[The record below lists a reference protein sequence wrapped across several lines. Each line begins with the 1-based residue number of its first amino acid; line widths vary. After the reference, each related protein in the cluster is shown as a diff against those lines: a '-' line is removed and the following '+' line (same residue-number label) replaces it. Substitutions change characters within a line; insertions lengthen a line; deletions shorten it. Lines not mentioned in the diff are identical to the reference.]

1 MSKPILRGALCS
13 RPSALLRTHVSTG
26 TLRRVTDRRGYAD
39 NPLNQTRPVE
49 ERPDFKSQLWQST
62 TERVQREKAEQERY
76 ARHRNV
82 GSGSSGLAYSI
93 ALLALCTGTYYL
105 GTITAPQPATSSTL
119 PLRKSEK
126 LNHDLSDKNLQAA
139 WADFKTIVGEEYIS
153 TSDADRDTHAG
164 SSWSSY
170 PHTQNDKPFCVVQP
184 GSTEDVSQVM
194 KICHS
199 RRIPVVPYSGGTSL
213 EGHFASLH
221 KGICIDFSRMD
232 KILSLHADDLDCVVQ
247 PAVGWETLNEEL
259 SKEGLFFPP
268 DPGSGAMIGGMV
280 GTGCSGTN
288 AYRYGT
294 MRDWVVNLTVVM
306 ADGSIVKTR
315 QRPRKSSAGYDLTR
329 LFVGSEGTLGIVTE
343 ATLKLTAAP
352 KNQRVAVATFASVK
366 DAAECVSRTVR
377 EGIPIAAVELL
388 DDEQMK
394 AVNLSGST
402 SKQWKEAPTLFF
414 KFSGPS
420 QGGVKD
426 SISSV
431 QKQAK
436 AIGSK
441 SFEFARDEQEAS
453 ELWSARKEALWS
465 CMAMT
470 PYPQEDTH
478 VWTTD
483 VAVPISRLP
492 DIVEETKKDMKDN
505 SLVGTIVGHVGDG
518 NFHAIILYDNQRRK
532 VAEDVV
538 HRMVERALAMEGT
551 ATGEHGVGIIKKEYL
566 SREVGQSG
574 VDAMRALKKAW
585 DPLGLLNPDKIV
597 QISS

>member
-1 MSKPILRGALCS
+1 MS
-13 RPSALLRTHVSTG
+13 RPSFACLFRSRPSLHIRRSGLPPVALGPYT
-26 TLRRVTDRRGYAD
+26 RRCFAEKPTPKAS
-39 NPLNQTRPVE
+39 E
-49 ERPDFKSQLWQST
+49 SERPDFKSQLWQST
-62 TERVQREKAEQERY
+62 IERVQREKEEQERFS
-76 ARHRNV
+76 RHRNV
-82 GSGSSGLAYSI
+82 GSDGGLGYSVSL
-93 ALLALCTGTYYL
+93 LLACGLTYYL
-105 GTITAPQPATSSTL
+105 GSTTVPGASTTSTL
-119 PLRKSEK
+119 PLNKSPK
-126 LNHDLSDKNLQAA
+126 LNHDLSEKNLQAA
-139 WADFKTIVGEEYIS
+139 WIDFRSVVGEENVS
-153 TSDADRDTHAG
+153 TTDADLDSHAG
-164 SSWSSY
+164 SAWSSY
-170 PHTQNDKPFCVVQP
+170 PHTPNDKPFCIVKP
-184 GSTEDVSQVM
+184 GSTEDVSKIM
-194 KICHS
+194 KICHT
-199 RRIPVVPYSGGTSL
+199 RRIPIVPYSGGTSL

-221 KGICIDFSRMD
+221 RGICIDFSRMD
-232 KILSLHADDLDCVVQ
+232 QVLAVHANDLDCTVQ
-247 PAVGWETLNEEL
+247 PAVGWESLNEEL
-259 SKEGLFFPP
+259 DKYGLFFPP
-268 DPGSGAMIGGMV
+268 DPGPGAMIGGMV

-288 AYRYGT
+288 AYKYGT

-306 ADGSIVKTR
+306 ADGTVVKTR

-352 KNQRVAVATFASVK
+352 KNQRVAVATFGSVK
-366 DAAECVSRTVR
+366 EAADCVTKTVR

-388 DDEQMK
+388 DEEQMRCI
-394 AVNLSGST
+394 NLAGST
-402 SKQWKEAPTLFF
+402 TKQWKESPTLFF

-420 QGGVKD
+420 HGSVKD

-431 QKQAK
+431 QAQAK
-436 AIGSK
+436 EAGSK
-441 SFEFARDEQEAS
+441 SFEFARDEEEAN

-465 CMAMT
+465 CMAAT
-470 PYPQEDTH
+470 PYPVEDTH

-518 NFHAIILYDNQRRK
+518 NFHAIILYDQKRRQITS
-532 VAEDVV
+532 DVV

-566 SREVGQSG
+566 PEEVGQSG

-597 QISS
+597 QIGR

>member
-1 MSKPILRGALCS
+1 MS
-13 RPSALLRTHVSTG
+13 RPSFACLFRSRPSLHIRRSGLPPVALGPYT
-26 TLRRVTDRRGYAD
+26 RRCFAEKPTPKAS
-39 NPLNQTRPVE
+39 E
-49 ERPDFKSQLWQST
+49 SERPDFKSQLWQST
-62 TERVQREKAEQERY
+62 IERVQREKEEQERFS
-76 ARHRNV
+76 RHRNV
-82 GSGSSGLAYSI
+82 GSDGGLGYSVSL
-93 ALLALCTGTYYL
+93 LLACGLTYYL
-105 GTITAPQPATSSTL
+105 GSITVPGASTTSTL
-119 PLRKSEK
+119 PLNKSPK
-126 LNHDLSDKNLQAA
+126 LNHDLSEKNLQAA
-139 WADFKTIVGEEYIS
+139 WIDFRSVVGEENVS
-153 TSDADRDTHAG
+153 TTDADLDSHAG
-164 SSWSSY
+164 SAWSSY
-170 PHTQNDKPFCVVQP
+170 PHTPNDKPFCIVKP
-184 GSTEDVSQVM
+184 GSTEDVSKIM
-194 KICHS
+194 KICHT
-199 RRIPVVPYSGGTSL
+199 RRIPIVPYSGGTSL

-221 KGICIDFSRMD
+221 RGICIDFSRMD
-232 KILSLHADDLDCVVQ
+232 QVLAVHANDLDCTVQ
-247 PAVGWETLNEEL
+247 PAVGWESLNEEL
-259 SKEGLFFPP
+259 DKYGLFFPP
-268 DPGSGAMIGGMV
+268 DPGPGAMIGGMV

-288 AYRYGT
+288 AYKYGT

-306 ADGSIVKTR
+306 ADGTVVKTR

-352 KNQRVAVATFASVK
+352 KNQRVAVATFGSVK
-366 DAAECVSRTVR
+366 EAADCVTKTVR

-388 DDEQMK
+388 DEEQMRCI
-394 AVNLSGST
+394 NLAGST
-402 SKQWKEAPTLFF
+402 TKQWKESPTLFF

-420 QGGVKD
+420 HGSVKD

-431 QKQAK
+431 QAQAK
-436 AIGSK
+436 EAGSK
-441 SFEFARDEQEAS
+441 SFEFARDEEEAN

-465 CMAMT
+465 CMAAT
-470 PYPQEDTH
+470 PYPVEDTH

-518 NFHAIILYDNQRRK
+518 NFHAIILYDQKRRQITS
-532 VAEDVV
+532 DVV

-566 SREVGQSG
+566 PEEVGQSG

-597 QISS
+597 QIGR